1 MAYQK
6 FCEQNLISDRK
17 CLGSLEEVHKTPKQS
32 AMSNRNL
39 FLVLTYKALNYNCD
53 TWDSPNK
60 TFMKAYQILVP
71 QFCQIWISIIE
82 LNLQSQTVKEK
93 ISKVHISFQII
104 ENE

>member
-17 CLGSLEEVHKTPKQS
+17 CLGSHEKMHKTPKQS

-53 TWDSPNK
+53 TLDSPSNTNNNTTAHK
-60 TFMKAYQILVP
+60 PMVDIKH
-71 QFCQIWISIIE
+71 S
-82 LNLQSQTVKEK
+82 
-93 ISKVHISFQII
+93 
-104 ENE
+104 